1 MPERVVDPFEAVDV
15 DEQSRY
21 SRTASA
27 RIENGA
33 GQPVERERAVGERR
47 ERIMVRL
54 HHQALLVTL
63 AQCDIE
69 DRRLQRRPSTPGD
82 DLRLRGQ
89 PDDGTV
95 QVDAAYFVLHGC
107 MAALLR
113 QLTASHDAREVA
125 LHIERFQRAELNY
138 VGRFI
143 VAENFGE
150 AAVDEQRFA
159 VPFDADAGQ
168 GGFDQ
173 RSEPLLA
180 DAEFLF
186 GLFYGADIDL
196 YGDEVGDFAVES
208 LDRRNRR
215 AAPVQRAV
223 LSPIAEFAVPV
234 LAAPDGRPQ
243 LTVVA
248 RGSAP
253 RLEDAGRL
261 AGDLVE
267 SVTGHSGEAG
277 IDVLDAPGRVGDD
290 DDRRTV
296 VDRAPKPAKPDGR
309 AFRFGTVSPR
319 TRAD

>member
-1 MPERVVDPFEAVDV
+1 
-15 DEQSRY
+15 
-21 SRTASA
+21 
-27 RIENGA
+27 
-33 GQPVERERAVGERR
+33 
-47 ERIMVRL
+47 
-54 HHQALLVTL
+54 
-63 AQCDIE
+63 
-69 DRRLQRRPSTPGD
+69 
-82 DLRLRGQ
+82 
-89 PDDGTV
+89 
-95 QVDAAYFVLHGC
+95 

-113 QLTASHDAREVA
+113 QLTASHDARQVA

-138 VGRFI
+138 VGRFV

-150 AAVDEQRFA
+150 AAVDAQRLA
-159 VPFDADAGQ
+159 VPFDAAAGQ

-196 YGDEVGDFAVES
+196 YGDEVGDFAVAS

-223 LSPIAEFAVPV
+223 LPPIAEFAVPI
-234 LAAPDGRPQ
+234 LAAPNGGPE
-243 LTVVA
+243 LAVVA
-248 RGSAP
+248 FGSSP

-267 SVTGHSGEAG
+267 LVAGHFGERR
-277 IDVLDAPGRVGDD
+277 IDVLDSPRCVGDD

-296 VDRAPKPAKPDGR
+296 LDRAPKATKPDR
-309 AFRFGTVSPR
+309 HASRFGIALD
-319 TRAD
+319 ADESWCVHECAAACPSERGSAAVARLPLMRHLVTNTYILAETIDDLLAGR

>member
-1 MPERVVDPFEAVDV
+1 
-15 DEQSRY
+15 
-21 SRTASA
+21 
-27 RIENGA
+27 
-33 GQPVERERAVGERR
+33 
-47 ERIMVRL
+47 
-54 HHQALLVTL
+54 
-63 AQCDIE
+63 
-69 DRRLQRRPSTPGD
+69 
-82 DLRLRGQ
+82 
-89 PDDGTV
+89 
-95 QVDAAYFVLHGC
+95 

-113 QLTASHDAREVA
+113 QLTASHDARQVA
-125 LHIERFQRAELNY
+125 LHIERCQRAELNY
-138 VGRFI
+138 VGRFV

-150 AAVDEQRFA
+150 AAVDAQRLA
-159 VPFDADAGQ
+159 VPFDAAAGQ

-234 LAAPDGRPQ
+234 LAADGRPQ
-243 LTVVA
+243 LAVVA
-248 RGSAP
+248 RGSAS

-309 AFRFGTVSPR
+309 
-319 TRAD
+319 